1 MGHPPYY
8 PCTKPEVLGVRGC
21 IGKISSPTYPRDKTK
36 IEYTSGG
43 QPSFYELTFGVKSD
57 PNPYS
62 KMVLDYTIGPWSQ
75 SHSYKIELD
84 EENEDT
90 MEEKKGQTVNALLN
104 IQMIKLKGRRSNRLE
119 MRTKSI

>member
-1 MGHPPYY
+1 M
-8 PCTKPEVLGVRGC
+8 LGVRGC

-90 MEEKKGQTVNALLN
+90 MEEKKGNPR
-104 IQMIKLKGRRSNRLE
+104 KHGRSNGERSVE
-119 MRTKSI
+119 HPNDKIEGKKIK